1 MGRGVEALP
10 EANPEAPLPPP
21 LPGPAGAESNSGG
34 LPLLGSAGEE
44 EMVRPLP
51 SSTAPFT
58 HSDGPSERANVPATP
73 AAVSNSE
80 KPLFRS
86 SAQGDPADSKP
97 LGDGRPA
104 IESPAVSEN
113 KPVIYPAP
121 HHATTHSSANL
132 ESRIPVADREPLSG
146 TGQPLVLSPPS
157 KEVQSAHATR
167 ELIPSTSV
175 ALRAPLDSTAPGEVS
190 GATVENV
197 KAASAAVP
205 EATRPRSGPAPPP
218 VEPAISV
225 ARQDALAQ
233 SPPQSSIHVR
243 IGRVEV
249 KAVTPPEPQQPQTRT
264 KTGRTLSLDDY
275 LRQRNTGRY
284 E

>member
-1 MGRGVEALP
+1 
-10 EANPEAPLPPP
+10 
-21 LPGPAGAESNSGG
+21 
-34 LPLLGSAGEE
+34 
-44 EMVRPLP
+44 MVRPLP

-80 KPLFRS
+80 KPLFQS
-86 SAQGDPADSKP
+86 SAQGALADSKP
-97 LGDGRPA
+97 LDDGRPA

-121 HHATTHSSANL
+121 HQPIIHSSANL
-132 ESRIPVADREPLSG
+132 EGRIPVADGERLSG
-146 TGQPLVLSPPS
+146 TGQPLVPSPPS
-157 KEVQSAHATR
+157 MEVQSAHATR
-167 ELIPSTSV
+167 ESIPSTPV
-175 ALRAPLDSTAPGEVS
+175 AFRAPLDSTAPGEVS

-197 KAASAAVP
+197 KAASAEVP
-205 EATRPRSGPAPPP
+205 EAIPPPSAPPPP
-218 VEPAISV
+218 VEPALPV
-225 ARQDALAQ
+225 ARQHALAQ

-264 KTGRTLSLDDY
+264 KSGRTLSLDDY